1 MAGWCLVLVVW
12 VGSVE
17 EITRK
22 IARNITK
29 SCELDTLGWPSN
41 STQTGL
47 CLVHVGEEL
56 GVSCPPLPR

>member
-17 EITRK
+17 EIARK
-22 IARNITK
+22 IASKITK
-29 SCELDTLGWPSN
+29 SCELDTLCWPSN

-47 CLVHVGEEL
+47 CLVGEEL
-56 GVSCPPLPR
+56 KVSCPPLPR